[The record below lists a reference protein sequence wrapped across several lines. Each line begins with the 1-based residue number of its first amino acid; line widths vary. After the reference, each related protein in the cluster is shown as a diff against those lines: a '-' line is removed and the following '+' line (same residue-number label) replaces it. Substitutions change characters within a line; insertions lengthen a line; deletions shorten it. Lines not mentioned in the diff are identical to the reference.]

1 MCLFMGDM
9 NARCGHESDVVAVI
23 NGNDIRSRTV
33 IDETKSIRGPI
44 FMDFL
49 KSVKY
54 CLIDGWVTPDMD
66 NFTCISHKGQSVVD
80 YMFMPR
86 ENIQNIEKFA
96 VLTVTEL
103 CSELDI
109 YSDRGKPDH
118 SILCVGLSVSFVN
131 HVNIS
136 NKYDNVNTNGT
147 NQVLNERMYF

>member
-1 MCLFMGDM
+1 
-9 NARCGHESDVVAVI
+9 
-23 NGNDIRSRTV
+23 
-33 IDETKSIRGPI
+33 
-44 FMDFL
+44 
-49 KSVKY
+49 
-54 CLIDGWVTPDMD
+54 MD

-118 SILCVGLSVSFVN
+118 SILCMDLSVSFVN